1 MPRNNITAIFTLL
14 FFALPLVE
22 IALFIVVGR
31 QIGVLP
37 TILLTILTS
46 VAGASLARIE
56 GFATLRAVDASLR
69 AGEPPVRDML
79 GGALVV
85 MGAILLAIPGFFTDA
100 VGIFLLIRPIR
111 LWVADRLLGSAL
123 IVRTGAP
130 RDRGPQVIDA
140 TAIEIDPDQQG

>member
-46 VAGASLARIE
+46 IIGTSLARIE

-69 AGEPPVRDML
+69 AGEPPVKDML

-85 MGAILLAIPGFFTDA
+85 MGAMMLAIPGFFTDA

-111 LWVADRLLGSAL
+111 LWVAERLSGSVL
-123 IVRTGAP
+123 VMSPGGR
-130 RDRGPQVIDA
+130 RDRGPQVIEA
-140 TAIEIDPDQQG
+140 TAVEIDPDEQR